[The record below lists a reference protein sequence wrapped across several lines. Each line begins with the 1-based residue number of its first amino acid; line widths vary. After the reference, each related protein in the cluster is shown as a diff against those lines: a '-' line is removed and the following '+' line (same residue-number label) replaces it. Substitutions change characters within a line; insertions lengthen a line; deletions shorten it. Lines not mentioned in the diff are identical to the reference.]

1 MATRSLTIRGIPEAT
16 LDRLRARA
24 ARQHRSLNGEL
35 LAILARAAEEE
46 VRPPGGAVRETAAAH
61 QPVAGAASESAA
73 RRAGGG
79 GDSAEDQPASA
90 SLIDDVDSDVLAGVC
105 RQHHIRW
112 LAVFGSHARGEA
124 RADSDVDVVV
134 EFAPG
139 MTPGLGIVRVADALR
154 PVFGGRRV
162 DLVTRRG
169 LAPRLRD
176 RVLAEAR
183 ELYAAG

>member
-1 MATRSLTIRGIPEAT
+1 MPTRSVTIRALPDAT
-16 LDRLRARA
+16 LERLRARA

-35 LAILARAAEEE
+35 LAILTRAAEEE
-46 VRPPGGAVRETAAAH
+46 PGPPGVGTVREPVATYEPARPAAH
-61 QPVAGAASESAA
+61 DAAPDNRAAVPLVDAIDSAA
-73 RRAGGG
+73 
-79 GDSAEDQPASA
+79 
-90 SLIDDVDSDVLAGVC
+90 LAAVC
-105 RQHHIRW
+105 RQHHIRR

-124 RADSDVDVVV
+124 RADSDVDVMV

-139 MTPGLGIVRVADALR
+139 RTPGLGIVRVAEALG

-176 RVLAEAR
+176 RILAEAR